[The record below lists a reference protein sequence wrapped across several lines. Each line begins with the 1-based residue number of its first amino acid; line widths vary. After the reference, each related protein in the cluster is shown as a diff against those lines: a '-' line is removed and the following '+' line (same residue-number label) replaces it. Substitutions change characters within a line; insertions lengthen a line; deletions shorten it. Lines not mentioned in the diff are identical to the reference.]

1 MGLSPT
7 NLLHEG
13 LLVGVGVEGVDP
25 INSVCFDSV
34 HLGRGGEEEAVLAGL
49 RLDILPSIC
58 PFVGTF
64 NSCGTNTLDLTAVG
78 PCKET
83 H

>member
-1 MGLSPT
+1 MGLSLT

-25 INSVCFDSV
+25 IDSVCLDSV
-34 HLGRGGEEEAVLAGL
+34 HLGRGGEEDGVLAGL
-49 RLDILPSIC
+49 RLNILPSIC

-64 NSCGTNTLDLTAVG
+64 NTFVTRHIHWTVLAF
-78 PCKET
+78 
-83 H
+83 